1 MDKHG
6 QFTQGVAGRT
16 LQDLYLS
23 VLMDTGLS
31 YNERQRLIQ
40 ELDRLLGATPPSTSL
55 QSVMWKLTGAG
66 IGYLIAK
73 YFDMGIMGQ
82 GVLAAT
88 GMGLG
93 TLINNKLNQQHVSN
107 IYSMLNT

>member
-1 MDKHG
+1 MDKRG
-6 QFTQGVAGRT
+6 QFTQGVTGKT

-23 VLMDTGLS
+23 IMMDTGLS
-31 YNERQRLIQ
+31 QNDRQRLLQ
-40 ELDRLLGATPPSTSL
+40 ELDRLLGSMPTSTPL
-55 QSVMWKLTGAG
+55 QAVMWKLSGAG

-73 YFDMGIMGQ
+73 YFNMGMLGQ

-88 GMGLG
+88 GLGLG
-93 TLINNKLNQQHVSN
+93 TLINNRLSQQHVSN